1 MLNHFLQ
8 LGCLALIAV
17 IPFYFLDWVR
27 SQKTSPTVREIN
39 AKSAKLC
46 VANFV
51 ALYVSAFT
59 GHEQGNPY
67 ATATFVVALL
77 STMLLFSFR
86 SKTLQKIRNVQ
97 ITSKDRLIQ
106 SVRSF
111 AAFLGSIG
119 LYYAIVFSLAPFV
132 GILPAIAA
140 GLIVVIGSAPLIV
153 RVLFSCTPM
162 HPSPLKEKI
171 IGAFRNA
178 GIRLGEVYLMD
189 TDRFKMSNALVC
201 GSKYGFGPARRSLF
215 LTQNLFQTLEED
227 ELMAVI
233 GHEASHFQLHH
244 IAKRGLASLLVFL
257 LAVVFVNLPLGMI
270 IVTIHSKPWISFLTM
285 TDIAINLLFQFVFLF
300 RLIRKHEFEAD
311 LNAVKLGSSPESLI
325 RALEKITDANGAT
338 PDAND
343 RREDWLT
350 RIVMGHAHPSLEER
364 CDALR
369 LNRMPESARILPP
382 APVLVSYAT
391 IVLVI
396 GAWFLNANRDSFR
409 HPNREIAS
417 EKAK

>member
-17 IPFYFLDWVR
+17 IPFYFLDWIR
-27 SQKTSPTVREIN
+27 SQKTPPSVAQIN
-39 AKSAKLC
+39 AKTAKLC

-59 GHEQGNPY
+59 GHEHGNPY
-67 ATATFVVALL
+67 ARATFVISIL
-77 STMLLFSFR
+77 SIMFLFSFR
-86 SKTLQKIRNVQ
+86 SKTLQKMRNVQ

-111 AAFLGSIG
+111 AAFMGSIG
-119 LYYAIVFSLAPFV
+119 LYYLIVFSLDRFI
-132 GILPAIAA
+132 GIVPAIAV

-153 RVLFSCTPM
+153 RVLFSSTPM

-171 IGAFRNA
+171 LNVFRGA

-201 GSKYGFGPARRSLF
+201 GSKYGFGPVRRSLF
-215 LTQNLFQTLEED
+215 LTQNLFQTLDED

-233 GHEASHFQLHH
+233 AHEASHFQLHH
-244 IAKRGLASLLVFL
+244 IAKRGIASLLVFL
-257 LAVVFVNLPLGMI
+257 TSVIFVNLPIGMI
-270 IVTIHSKPWISFLTM
+270 VVTIHSKPWISALTM
-285 TDIAINLLFQFVFLF
+285 ANIGINLIFQFVFLF
-300 RLIRKHEFEAD
+300 RLIRKQEFEAD
-311 LNAVKLGSSPESLI
+311 LNAVKLGAASESLVH
-325 RALEKITDANGAT
+325 ALEKITDANGAT
-338 PDAND
+338 
-343 RREDWLT
+343 REREDWLT
-350 RIVMGHAHPSLEER
+350 RMVMGNAHPSLEER

-369 LNRMPESARILPP
+369 MNRMPASARILPP
-382 APVLVSYAT
+382 TRFLVSYAT

-396 GAWFLNANRDSFR
+396 GAWFFNANRESFS